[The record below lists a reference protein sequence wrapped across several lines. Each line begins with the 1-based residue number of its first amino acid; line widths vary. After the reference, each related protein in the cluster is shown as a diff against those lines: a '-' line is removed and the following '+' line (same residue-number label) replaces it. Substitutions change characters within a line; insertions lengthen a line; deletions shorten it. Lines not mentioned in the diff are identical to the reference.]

1 MPIYAYMHTTSCP
14 LHQLSITSAAH
25 YNRIYSNTDLGEV
38 VVGGPAAAAE
48 PPGDLAAEDEEGVH
62 VSLPLDAHH
71 AALPH
76 RVAPLPEDGRQLVR
90 GLHQS
95 EVSAG
100 VT

>member
-1 MPIYAYMHTTSCP
+1 MPY
-14 LHQLSITSAAH
+14 LSLTLSLSFTIFEH
-25 YNRIYSNTDLGEV
+25 LYQYNTDLGEV
-38 VVGGPAAAAE
+38 VVGCPAAAAE

-76 RVAPLPEDGRQLVR
+76 RVASLPQDGRQLVR

-95 EVSAG
+95 EVSTG

>member
-1 MPIYAYMHTTSCP
+1 MYLMKNI
-14 LHQLSITSAAH
+14 LNI
-25 YNRIYSNTDLGEV
+25 SNTDLGEV
-38 VVGGPAAAAE
+38 VVGCPAAAAE

-71 AALPH
+71 PALPH
-76 RVAPLPEDGRQLVR
+76 RVAALPEDGRQLVR

-95 EVSAG
+95 EVSTE